1 MILLLET
8 LQLFKM
14 DQNSQNL
21 TKCPQSEKGDWEN
34 NITKISHLLRIP
46 RLEGSS
52 PPV

>member
-1 MILLLET
+1 MILLQEI
-8 LQLFKM
+8 LQLSKI

-21 TKCPQSEKGDWEN
+21 TNDHTVKGDWEN
-34 NITKISHLLRIP
+34 NITKISHLLHIP